1 MHWFFITLL
10 SPFLWGITNHIDKH
24 LVSRYA
30 KQVKYTSYIISSG
43 FFLAFAA
50 ILIFIFKPAVIHLGF
65 GYILLMILAGCLG
78 AIYLFPYYA
87 AINLEEA
94 SVVVPMFQMVPI
106 LGFIFGY
113 FLFKEQL
120 SLVQIIAGI
129 IIIFG
134 SIGLSF
140 ELDKKV
146 RLKWQVFLLMLLS
159 SLIISVQVVIY
170 KFVAQHTD
178 YWSTIFWLELGIVF
192 FALCLLGVRD
202 YRNNF
207 LNAVVRQNKKIFLI
221 IGINEVLSTTAAF
234 IFYYAYL
241 FLPIAVVQLVGS
253 VQPLFVLVI
262 GIIASIFIPT
272 VIYENLNRKFLA
284 QKIIFI
290 ALILIGS
297 YLLFNN
303 L

>member
-1 MHWFFITLL
+1 M
-10 SPFLWGITNHIDKH
+10 
-24 LVSRYA
+24 
-30 KQVKYTSYIISSG
+30 
-43 FFLAFAA
+43 
-50 ILIFIFKPAVIHLGF
+50 
-65 GYILLMILAGCLG
+65 
-78 AIYLFPYYA
+78 
-87 AINLEEA
+87 
-94 SVVVPMFQMVPI
+94 
-106 LGFIFGY
+106 
-113 FLFKEQL
+113 
-120 SLVQIIAGI
+120 
-129 IIIFG
+129 
-134 SIGLSF
+134 
-140 ELDKKV
+140 
-146 RLKWQVFLLMLLS
+146 
-159 SLIISVQVVIY
+159 
-170 KFVAQHTD
+170 
-178 YWSTIFWLELGIVF
+178 
-192 FALCLLGVRD
+192 
-202 YRNNF
+202 
-207 LNAVVRQNKKIFLI
+207 I